1 MFKTNP
7 AQNLAFDLNG
17 DGRTDYLA
25 GAVDQYS
32 VFLQSANGA
41 FQSRS
46 LSAPTTDA
54 GWAIEGSA
62 DFDGDK
68 KMDDLLWR
76 NGATGQVFFELWE
89 GDQIVQSAYSSV
101 QTMNYSPYL
110 ADFDGDGKTEV
121 MWHSPELGK
130 VEVWFM
136 EGAQIGKSLPLPNV
150 ASSWQPKLADFNN
163 DGKTDLF
170 WQDVMSGELRVWLL
184 DGDRL
189 IGNETITLP
198 GNTGFLELY
207 DFTGD
212 GRTDIFDRNRLTG
225 ETRLWV
231 WGEDG
236 LRPNPTPVALPFAKP
251 DGAFIFGDFNGDKR
265 VDSIFRTPGVE
276 ASLWLTQADGVVTTE
291 ALTRLNSFIID
302 QINDFNR
309 DGKADLLLE
318 NVTNNQAQLW
328 LLDGSIINQVI
339 DLGVRFSDALP
350 DISVPSIEPILPPPT
365 PGIVMAPPE
374 LIMTMPESVPVIES
388 VEM

>member
-1 MFKTNP
+1 MFNTNP

-25 GAVDQYS
+25 GAVDQYR
-32 VFLQSANGA
+32 VFLQSANGT

-46 LSAPTTDA
+46 LATPTTEP
-54 GWAIEGSA
+54 GWAIEGGA

-76 NGATGQVFFELWE
+76 NGATGQVIFELWE
-89 GDQIVQSAYSSV
+89 GDQIVQSAYSSI
-101 QTMNYSPYL
+101 QTMNYAPYL
-110 ADFDGDGKTEV
+110 GDFNGDGKTEV
-121 MWHSPELGK
+121 MWHSAELGK

-136 EGAQIGKSLPLPNV
+136 AGAQIETSLPLPNV

-170 WQDVMSGELRVWLL
+170 WRDVMTGELRVWLL
-184 DGDRL
+184 DGDQL

-198 GNTGFLELY
+198 GSTGFLELY
-207 DFTGD
+207 DFSGD

-236 LRPNPTPVALPFAKP
+236 LRPNPTPVILPFAKP
-251 DGAFIFGDFNGDKR
+251 DGSFVFGDFNGDQR
-265 VDSIFRTPGVE
+265 VDSVFRTPGAE
-276 ASLWLTQADGVVTTE
+276 AAFWLTQIDGSVTTE
-291 ALTRLNSFIID
+291 KLTGLNSFIID
-302 QINDFNR
+302 QITDFDR
-309 DGKADLLLE
+309 DGKVDLLLE
-318 NVTNNQAQLW
+318 NVTNNQSQLW
-328 LLDGSIINQVI
+328 LMNGVKINQVL
-339 DLGVRFSDALP
+339 DFGVRLNAPLL
-350 DISVPSIEPILPPPT
+350 DISVPSIEPIVPPVT

-374 LIMTMPESVPVIES
+374 MIMTMPEFI
-388 VEM
+388 